1 MGYGA
6 RALKAL
12 NSYYSGEYLNLDESM
27 REEPVYPNAAT
38 FDPVSASSFDI
49 PVLLLT
55 NVLVGGPSGRYAF
68 RAGSD
73 SHAASSP
80 API

>member
-49 PVLLLT
+49 PVC
-55 NVLVGGPSGRYAF
+55 Y
-68 RAGSD
+68 
-73 SHAASSP
+73 
-80 API
+80 